1 MKVYLERSNEWK
13 EIPSSSVKDMLKTL
27 KLNHT
32 AVLVVKNGQ
41 LVTEDAILKE
51 GDEVKILSVIS
62 GG

>member
-13 EIPSSSVKDMLKTL
+13 EVTASSVKEMLKTL

-32 AVLVVKNGQ
+32 AVLVVKNGH
-41 LVTEDAILKE
+41 LVTEDAVLKE

>member
-13 EIPSSSVKDMLKTL
+13 EIPSSSVKEMLKAL

>member
-13 EIPSSSVKDMLKTL
+13 EVNTASVKEMLKEL

-32 AVLVVKNGQ
+32 AVLVVKNGR
-41 LVTEDAILKE
+41 LVTEDALVKE